1 MLNNFINKI
10 VGSTLTK
17 NYDVEKEPYMHAG
30 LHNLWKVYR
39 AKKKDRNN
47 MDCSLFIFDKSSV
60 DKKKLTGNQREEIFT
75 ILKKDP

>member
-1 MLNNFINKI
+1 MLNNLMSK
-10 VGSTLTK
+10 VMGSSLTK
-17 NYDVEKEPYMHAG
+17 NYEVDKEPYMHGG

-47 MDCSLFIFDKSSV
+47 MDCSLFIFEKKSL
-60 DKKKLTGNQREEIFT
+60 DKKKLSQTQRDEICN

>member
-1 MLNNFINKI
+1 MIGNLINKI
-10 VGSTLTK
+10 VGSNLTK
-17 NYDVEKEPYMHAG
+17 NYEVDKEPYMLGG

-47 MDCSLFIFDKSSV
+47 MDCSLFIFEKKSL
-60 DKKKLTGNQREEIFT
+60 DKKKIGQNQKDEICA